1 MKALIPACLYC
12 KTAIK
17 IKDIFIDQIVKL
29 PIKIQISIEFLVRY

>member
-29 PIKIQISIEFLVRY
+29 PIVKKLLI